1 LNGEA
6 SWAKVPMMRLLR
18 LSFIVPADSFA
29 TIVDVAERLSAQ
41 SVAEEIELVVV
52 CPAASQLGDYDQLG
66 PVRITVVEHPLLPLG
81 EARAAGVRAAAATV
95 VAIGETH
102 TYPAPGWGEHLLA
115 AHEGPWAAVVPAI
128 TNANPEG
135 GAASWS
141 TFLIDYGRWAFGE
154 EAREIDDPPSYNASF
169 KKAHLLELGDDLG
182 RLLEPGDELPH
193 ELRKRG
199 HRSYYEPRARIEHL
213 NLTRRGAWHYE
224 RFLGGRLLGS
234 ARRAHWPMART
245 LLYVAGS
252 PLIPVISLARTR
264 HALAAAGRNGG
275 LPAHTGTAVVL
286 ACVLFGIGELVG
298 YVAGEGR
305 AEADMLEYELH
316 KVRYI

>member
-1 LNGEA
+1 M
-6 SWAKVPMMRLLR
+6 PRI
-18 LSFIVPADSFA
+18 SFIVPTNSFA
-29 TIVDVAERLSAQ
+29 TIADVAERVAAQ

-52 CPAASQLGDYDQLG
+52 CPAASELAGYEQIGA
-66 PVRITVVEHPLLPLG
+66 VRITVVEHPLLPLG

-102 TYPAPGWGEHLLA
+102 AFPAPGWGEHLIA

-135 GAASWS
+135 GAPSWS
-141 TFLIDYGRWAFGE
+141 SFLVDYGRWAFGDG
-154 EAREIDDPPSYNASF
+154 AHEIDDPPSYNASF
-169 KKAHLLELGDDLG
+169 KKAHLMELGDDLG
-182 RLLEPGDELPH
+182 RLLEPGDELPR

-199 HRSYYEPRARIEHL
+199 HRSYYEPKARIEHL
-213 NLTRRGAWHYE
+213 NLTRRGAWLNE

-234 ARRAHWPMART
+234 ARRAHWPVART
-245 LLYVAGS
+245 LLYVVGS
-252 PLIPVISLARTR
+252 PLIPVIRLARTR

-275 LPAHTGTAVVL
+275 LPAHTRAAVVL
-286 ACVLFGIGELVG
+286 ECVLWGAGELVG
-298 YVAGEGR
+298 YVAGRGR

-316 KVRYI
+316 KARYL